1 MGGCFFQWK
10 GTHSCHSIK
19 IVVKPKLNNDIGGSS
34 SLCSVVNWVVNASI
48 LQTGK
53 SNKGLLANIW
63 QSHITTMN
71 VCQTNRVHSLKS
83 IERKKERDSWLDLQ
97 SGGYQLANIPGSAY
111 ASLVVHMFQ
120 IRSRNLAL
128 LAQLRRTGISIYL
141 SWSLLSHVSWAG
153 HIFHIS
159 GTYLDSGRPHNSAP
173 KHIYQPSNVHLEC
186 SSKIFCS

>member
-1 MGGCFFQWK
+1 MFNFLATLIHNVVPASSSSVDLKISTDWRQPPPPVAVGGCFFQWK

-19 IVVKPKLNNDIGGSS
+19 IVVKPKLNNDLGGSS

-83 IERKKERDSWLDLQ
+83 IERKKEILDL
-97 SGGYQLANIPGSAY
+97 IFK
-111 ASLVVHMFQ
+111 VVVISWQ
-120 IRSRNLAL
+120 IFLGAP
-128 LAQLRRTGISIYL
+128 T
-141 SWSLLSHVSWAG
+141 
-153 HIFHIS
+153 
-159 GTYLDSGRPHNSAP
+159 PH
-173 KHIYQPSNVHLEC
+173 
-186 SSKIFCS
+186 